1 MQDSFW
7 EIALKIDELIKIGPV
22 NFVMI
27 EPLLDKEG
35 IMMYFFKEA
44 LSKLDNPIP
53 WLNPLEVKGFFNAS
67 KNPKPNAQQGS
78 PYWEVMGYLEN
89 VAEKNKQKPVS
100 DITESLINIINRV
113 IEYRENGKRIVN
125 FWTDYTI
132 IKILSNTP
140 SDFIEQK
147 HLDFIRE
154 LLLPPRDLSFI
165 SSDIGKRFVSRLIND
180 KAKPT
185 LLDLLR
191 ILLDYKCIGS
201 TLKPL
206 MDEYWL
212 SDMLEKNKEQIAKLC
227 GVEAAKIALEKI
239 KLLVEKNESAFGRG
253 EIRTIKSTSQDEFY
267 RSYDQILVYFVR
279 DMYELSDAELI
290 RSRIDELLKMKH
302 PIFKR
307 IAIHSINCHY
317 SKLGELFW
325 SLSINPLDESATKR
339 EIYEL
344 IRNNREYFGEK
355 EIAKFHDWIG
365 SINYSRFDYIEG
377 KSEKEKVIES
387 IRQFWLFAL
396 SDSLKDKEYAGI
408 DDTGLFMGTGIS
420 DKIDENIE
428 KYNNMTNSQISD
440 DLKNLQKDTM
450 SLIER
455 SEIYDAIRSC
465 AITHPEKF
473 SSEMEYF
480 KNVDMQYQSA
490 ILSGLYEAWRQG
502 KMLNWSKLLAFSLEI
517 IQREEFLNWI
527 KPIYERNYKDWV
539 ISTIADLI
547 NEGTKKD
554 DHAMDEKLLP
564 KAEEIL
570 LFLVNNTES
579 DVDKEED
586 IINTTIN
593 TAKGKIFEAIISY
606 SLHFARI
613 NEKSKGKRWKP
624 AIKEEFTKRL
634 NRLFDKS
641 LEFSVILGQFL
652 PNLLYLDDEWV
663 YDNIDR
669 IFPKDNDLHW
679 RIAFTGYLSYSR
691 TLYKEIYSMLK
702 EKGHYSNAI
711 TAKFADKYAMERCV
725 QHICIGYL
733 SDFEKIDDNESL
745 INQLLNNKDPEKN
758 PEQLTELINYL
769 WRIRDNL
776 KAQSKEKV
784 KPLWKKMIEILTPK
798 QNESAYREV
807 ISKTSN
813 LLKLFDNIDDEM
825 FELLKLSAKCS
836 SEGYD
841 LHNFITGLA
850 IHVKKTPKY
859 VGEIYIKLLESG
871 TLPNYPEEAIQII
884 VENLYQEK
892 EKEIADKICNIYGEK
907 GLYFLKDTYVKHREN
922 ATKGDQNAA
931 NRR

>member
-22 NFVMI
+22 NFVEI

-35 IMMYFFKEA
+35 ITTYFFKEV
-44 LSKLDNPIP
+44 LSKLDNPIH
-53 WLNPLEVKGFFNAS
+53 WLNLLEIKGFFDAS

-89 VAEKNKQKPVS
+89 VAKKNIQQPVS
-100 DITESLINIINRV
+100 DVTESLINIINRI
-113 IEYRENGKRIVN
+113 IEYRENSKRIEN

-132 IKILSNTP
+132 LRILSNTP

-165 SSDIGKRFVSRLIND
+165 SSEISKGFVSRLIKD
-180 KAKPT
+180 KAKPS

-191 ILLDYKCIGS
+191 ILLDYKYIDNI
-201 TLKPL
+201 LKPL

-227 GVEAAKIALEKI
+227 GVEVADIALEKI
-239 KLLVEKNESAFGRG
+239 KLLVEKNESEFGRG
-253 EIRTIKSTSQDEFY
+253 KIRTIESTFQDEFY
-267 RSYDQILVYFVR
+267 LSYSQILVYFVR
-279 DMYELSDAELI
+279 DIYELSDADQI
-290 RSRIDELLKMKH
+290 RSRVGELLKMKH

-307 IAIHSINCHY
+307 IAIHSINRHY
-317 SKLGELFW
+317 NKLGELFW
-325 SLSINPLDESATKR
+325 NLSINPLDDIVVRYET
-339 EIYEL
+339 YEL
-344 IRNNREYFGEK
+344 IRNNRMYFSEQEK
-355 EIAKFHDWIG
+355 IKFRNWIE
-365 SINYSRFDYIEG
+365 SIDYSRFDYMEE
-377 KSEKEKVIES
+377 KSEKDKVIES
-387 IRQFWLFAL
+387 VKQYWLSAL
-396 SDSLKDKEYAGI
+396 SDSQKDKEYTGI
-408 DDTGLFMGTGIS
+408 DDTESFSGSAIS
-420 DKIDENIE
+420 TRINESIE

-440 DLKNLQKDTM
+440 DLNNLQKGTM

-455 SEIYDAIRSC
+455 SEKYDEIRNY

-490 ILSGLYEAWRQG
+490 ILGGLYEAWRQN
-502 KMLNWSKLLAFSLEI
+502 KMLNWPELLDFSLDI
-517 IQREEFLNWI
+517 IKEKEFWNQTIL
-527 KPIYERNYKDWV
+527 EDGRDYKDRI
-539 ISTIADLI
+539 ISAIADLI
-547 NEGTKKD
+547 DEGTKKD
-554 DHAMDEKLLP
+554 DHAMDTNLLT
-564 KAEEIL
+564 KAKEIL
-570 LFLVNNTES
+570 LILVNNTKSE
-579 DVDKEED
+579 VDKEED

-606 SLHFARI
+606 SLYFARI
-613 NEKSKGKRWKP
+613 NEKPKGERWIP

-634 NRLFDKS
+634 NRLSDKS

-691 TLYKEIYSMLK
+691 TLYKEIYSLLK
-702 EKGHYSNAI
+702 EKRHYSKAI

-745 INQLLNNKDPEKN
+745 INQLLNNKN

-784 KPLWKKMIEILTPK
+784 KPLWKRMIEILTPL
-798 QNESAYREV
+798 QNEPVYREV

-813 LLKLFDNIDDEM
+813 LLELFDNIDEEI
-825 FELLKLSAKCS
+825 FEWLKLSAKCS
-836 SEGYD
+836 SEGYN
-841 LHNFITGLA
+841 LNYLITALA
-850 IHVKKTPKY
+850 THAKKTPKY

-871 TLPNYPEEAIQII
+871 TLPYYPQEAIQDI
-884 VENLYQEK
+884 VESLYQEK
-892 EKEIADKICNIYGEK
+892 ERKIADKICNIYGEK
-907 GLYFLKDTYVKHREN
+907 GLYFLKDTYVKHRN
-922 ATKGDQNAA
+922 N
-931 NRR
+931 